1 MKCLIACLFVL
12 VAAPAFAQ
20 GTSTAPPTSVDVL
33 VLPAT
38 GDPVTIAPVANG
50 TRNTVL
56 TAAMC
61 NQTPIAV
68 PVGTLVNPTTVE
80 VDDVN
85 VAGRKCRVLMPA
97 GLATATSLRVV
108 AVYQSSAGPSGRSLV
123 GSPFFDVAST
133 LVPPAAP
140 TGTGVRP

>member
-1 MKCLIACLFVL
+1 MRSLFACLFVL
-12 VAAPAFAQ
+12 FSVPAFAQ
-20 GTSTAPPTSVDVL
+20 GTGTAPPTSVDVL

-50 TRNTVL
+50 TRTTVL
-56 TAAMC
+56 TAAIC
-61 NQTPIAV
+61 NQAPIAA

-97 GLATATSLRVV
+97 GLTTATTLRVV
-108 AVYQSSAGPSGRSLV
+108 AVYNSTAGPSGRSLV
-123 GSPFFDVAST
+123 GVPPFDIQTT

-140 TGTGVRP
+140 TGVGVRP